1 MAGGSASGPSGTQR
15 VPAPAGLLARAWRA
29 ASTNAA
35 QVVVSVVVAG
45 LLALATWLASQAS
58 GAWTSST
65 RLETKAAALL
75 GEDLRHVYQ
84 DEVPL
89 ALEVS
94 LMQVRAD
101 ALDAAGVESP
111 AAAVEARVL
120 RKASGELR
128 AALGSSSSSLLAE
141 KYAGAD
147 HGYAVNRRL
156 ADVVGSSALVARAD
170 VLDAVA
176 EGDRYAA
183 GAAWAAGAAVA
194 LALGFVVVRVL
205 TRRGRARGS
214 AAATAAAAGSGA
226 GAAEPDIG
234 VVPGPW
240 QERTTLTRLA
250 AGAALL
256 AWLLLPA
263 LTAAQLVLGTAA
275 ASDGA
280 SGSRRATGLGST
292 ILATQLRQGL
302 IADAAQSVVRAQMV
316 SLARRFVDVQAQDP
330 GQEAIAFAD
339 GQGAD
344 AWAALSARMLAL
356 PTHADGVDADIV
368 QLLASGD
375 TEVAA
380 DLRLQQEAV
389 DASDR
394 AGGAADLLSLAVL
407 LAGLTAAV
415 AAMAKVAGFTGRL
428 ATGAAAGLV
437 AAAVVVAGIAVLHAT

>member
-1 MAGGSASGPSGTQR
+1 MTGRT
-15 VPAPAGLLARAWRA
+15 APNLLARAWRA

-35 QVVVSVVVAG
+35 QVVVSVVVAA

-101 ALDAAGVESP
+101 ALDAAGAESP
-111 AAAVEARVL
+111 AAAVEAQVL

-128 AALGSSSSSLLAE
+128 AALGSSSSLLADR
-141 KYAGAD
+141 YATAG
-147 HGYAVNRRL
+147 HGYAVSRRL
-156 ADVVGSSALVARAD
+156 ADVVGSSARTARAD

-183 GAAWAAGAAVA
+183 GARWAAGSAVA
-194 LALGFVVVRVL
+194 LALGYVVVRVL
-205 TRRGRARGS
+205 TRRGRAGGTSGTAAES
-214 AAATAAAAGSGA
+214 AA
-226 GAAEPDIG
+226 AAEPDIG
-234 VVPGPW
+234 LVPGPW
-240 QERTTLTRLA
+240 QERTTLTRVA

-292 ILATQLRQGL
+292 IIATQLRQGL
-302 IADAAQSVVRAQMV
+302 VAGAAQSVVRAQMV

-339 GQGAD
+339 GRAAD
-344 AWAALSARMLAL
+344 AWAGLSARMLGL

-368 QLLASGD
+368 RLLASGD

-415 AAMAKVAGFTGRL
+415 AAMAKVSGRTGRL
-428 ATGAAAGLV
+428 ATVAAAGLV
-437 AAAVVVAGIAVLHAT
+437 AAAVVVAGVAVLHAA

>member
-1 MAGGSASGPSGTQR
+1 VTGRT
-15 VPAPAGLLARAWRA
+15 APNLLARAWRA

-35 QVVVSVVVAG
+35 QVVVSVVVAA

-101 ALDAAGVESP
+101 ALDAAGAESP
-111 AAAVEARVL
+111 AAAVEAQVL

-128 AALGSSSSSLLAE
+128 AALGSSSSLLADR
-141 KYAGAD
+141 YATAG
-147 HGYAVNRRL
+147 HGYAVSRRL
-156 ADVVGSSALVARAD
+156 ADVVGSSARTARAD

-183 GAAWAAGAAVA
+183 GARWAAGSAVA
-194 LALGFVVVRVL
+194 LALGYVVVRVL
-205 TRRGRARGS
+205 TRRGRAGGTSGTAAES
-214 AAATAAAAGSGA
+214 AA
-226 GAAEPDIG
+226 AAEPDIG
-234 VVPGPW
+234 LVPGPW
-240 QERTTLTRLA
+240 QERTTLTRVA

-292 ILATQLRQGL
+292 IIATQLRQGL
-302 IADAAQSVVRAQMV
+302 VAGAAQSVVRAQMV

-339 GQGAD
+339 GRAAD
-344 AWAALSARMLAL
+344 AWAGLSARMLGL

-368 QLLASGD
+368 RLLASGD

-415 AAMAKVAGFTGRL
+415 AAMAKVSGRTGRL
-428 ATGAAAGLV
+428 ATVAAAGLV
-437 AAAVVVAGIAVLHAT
+437 GAAVVVAGVAVLHAA

>member
-1 MAGGSASGPSGTQR
+1 MPGRRPQGALGP
-15 VPAPAGLLARAWRA
+15 VARAWRA

-35 QVVVSVVVAG
+35 QVVVSIVVAA
-45 LLALATWLASQAS
+45 LLALATWLTSQAS
-58 GAWTSST
+58 SAWTSST

-89 ALEVS
+89 ALQVS

-101 ALDAAGVESP
+101 ALDAAGAGSP

-128 AALGSSSSSLLAE
+128 ASLGASASLLADR
-141 KYAGAD
+141 YADVD

-156 ADVVGSSALVARAD
+156 ADVVGSSARVARAE
-170 VLDAVA
+170 VIDAVA
-176 EGDRYAA
+176 EGDRFAA

-194 LALGFVVVRVL
+194 LALGYVVVRLVS
-205 TRRGRARGS
+205 TRRRRGAS
-214 AAATAAAAGSGA
+214 GSGGA
-226 GAAEPDIG
+226 GAGDPDIG

-240 QERTTLTRLA
+240 QERTTVTRVA

-256 AWLLLPA
+256 AWLLLPV
-263 LTAAQLVLGTAA
+263 LTAAQLVLGSAA
-275 ASDGA
+275 SSDGA
-280 SGSRRATGLGST
+280 AGSRRATGMAST
-292 ILATQLRQGL
+292 ILGTQLRQAL
-302 IADAAQSVVRAQMV
+302 VVDAAQTAIRTQMV
-316 SLARRFVDVQAQDP
+316 SLARQFVDVSVGDA
-330 GQEAIAFAD
+330 GQEAIARAD
-339 GQGAD
+339 ESAAGT
-344 AWAALSARMLAL
+344 WATLSARMLEL
-356 PTHADGVDADIV
+356 PVHADGVDADIV

-375 TEVAA
+375 AELAA
-380 DLRLQQEAV
+380 DLRAQQSAV

-415 AAMAKVAGFTGRL
+415 AAMAKVAGRTGRL
-428 ATGAAAGLV
+428 ATAAASGLV
-437 AAAVVVAGIAVLHAT
+437 AAAVVVAALAVAHATA